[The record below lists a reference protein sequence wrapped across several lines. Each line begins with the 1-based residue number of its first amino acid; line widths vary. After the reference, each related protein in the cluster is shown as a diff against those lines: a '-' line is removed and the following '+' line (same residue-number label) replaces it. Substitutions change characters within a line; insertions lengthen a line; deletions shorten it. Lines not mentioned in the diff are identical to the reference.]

1 MLTRATKEKRVAS
14 LSEKLGKSKATFI
27 VDFIG
32 MNVEQVTSLR
42 KSLAEKDCEM
52 RVVRNTLAKIALK
65 DHPDSEAALDGAFV
79 GTNAFIFAYED
90 ASATAKALA
99 DFSKEVEH
107 LKLKT
112 AVMDGAK
119 LDAEKINYLA
129 TLPSKDALRSQLL
142 SVMNAPATKMVRL
155 MNAVPTNMLNVLN
168 AYKDTKE

>member
-1 MLTRATKEKRVAS
+1 MLTRANKEKRVAS
-14 LSEKLGKSKATFI
+14 LSEKLGKAKATFV

-42 KSLAEKDCEM
+42 KSLASNDCEM
-52 RVVRNTLAKIALK
+52 RVARNTLAQIALK
-65 DHPDSEAALDGAFV
+65 DHPESEAALDGAFV
-79 GTNAFIFAYED
+79 GTNAFVFAYED
-90 ASATAKALA
+90 ASATAKALSE
-99 DFSKEVEH
+99 FSKEVEH

-112 AVMDGAK
+112 GVMDGKK
-119 LDAEKINYLA
+119 LDADKIKYLA

-155 MNAVPTNMLNVLN
+155 MNAVPSQMLNVLN